1 MARGGVDG
9 VSELCVARACMAIYM
24 QHVCTMYVRHHSALV
39 TCRRCCCAPGLRWR
53 RTCSDGRLTNALA
66 AQWRWT
72 MLQPFHYQCRLER
85 DPECSLYRQAG
96 VNTRACVLRRSTR
109 VSSGELLLHPVSSK
123 LEHDPSIY
131 SPIDMDLGLKI

>member
-96 VNTRACVLRRSTR
+96 VNTRVSCVGLRESA
-109 VSSGELLLHPVSSK
+109 
-123 LEHDPSIY
+123 LENCCCTQCLASWNMTHLSIRL
-131 SPIDMDLGLKI
+131 SIWILD